1 MDISWTW
8 LGIVVLALIIFA
20 CASGFRRGFVKE
32 IVSAFFM
39 IISFLLVW
47 VINPY
52 VNTFVREYTPVYNI
66 VQSNCQELVMEQTGS
81 QKALDKE
88 EQTQIMEKMEL
99 PDILKTSLME
109 NNTAETYRYLAV
121 STFAEYIADSLAVMI
136 VNGISFLLSFIIS
149 AIVIRLLSY
158 ILNVLTNLPVI
169 KGVNKIA
176 GGVVGGCGVQ
186 EYIEA
191 RRFGM
196 ARRLLRTTELPV
208 KTVAEHCGFSGEVYF
223 IRRFRELHGRPPG
236 RYRIEQNS

>member
-39 IISFLLVW
+39 IISFLFVW
-47 VINPY
+47 AINPY

-158 ILNVLTNLPVI
+158 ILNVLTKLPVI
-169 KGVNKIA
+169 NGINKLA
-176 GGVVGGCGVQ
+176 GGAVGGIKCVIFIWIALLVLTLLCDTSVGKQGMELVQ
-186 EYIEA
+186 KDTFMNFLYSQNV
-191 RRFGM
+191 F
-196 ARRLLRTTELPV
+196 V
-208 KTVAEHCGFSGEVYF
+208 KVFMSVFYGK
-223 IRRFRELHGRPPG
+223 
-236 RYRIEQNS
+236 